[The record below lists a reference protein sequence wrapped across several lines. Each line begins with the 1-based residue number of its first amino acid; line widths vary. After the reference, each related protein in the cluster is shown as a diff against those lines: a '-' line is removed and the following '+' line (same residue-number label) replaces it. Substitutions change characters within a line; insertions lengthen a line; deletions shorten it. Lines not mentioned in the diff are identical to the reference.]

1 MQLLHSPI
9 SVYSGNNELPSVGD
23 DDGERIGVDVVNL
36 IILSLNEM
44 K

>member
-9 SVYSGNNELPSVGD
+9 SVYSGNDELPSAGN
-23 DDGERIGVDVVNL
+23 DDGERNGADDGNL
-36 IILSLNEM
+36 IIFSLNEM